1 MGSEGEVTK
10 GLGYDVEKKNK
21 FLSNPISFKGWGR
34 KFDSRAKDGG
44 LKKNFHSLNMELDL
58 RRGLQRDVVYLG

>member
-1 MGSEGEVTK
+1 MGTEGEVTK

-34 KFDSRAKDGG
+34 KFDSRAKDR
-44 LKKNFHSLNMELDL
+44 ELEKIFI
-58 RRGLQRDVVYLG
+58 G